1 MSKPCKFYIQGYC
14 RNGGG
19 CTFLHTQV
27 THERHGN
34 ILKTYAAET
43 KSGEI
48 NHVGHMMSSRLDVE
62 KERRNKYSSSE
73 EGSEDETTGKTKVGI
88 ISCICLYQTWDPEMV
103 KCLSCGNYSHSICY
117 GVNLEAKHTCIHCAV
132 DCGNICGNVVIDEH
146 FKKEKRSYKDKQEFV
161 FKLNKRRVLKSILK
175 QEFRTC
181 QPGENPTIEFLK
193 IRFGFSGSYAS
204 KITLDLVNNGYI
216 KFFGGF
222 SFDASKILQEL
233 GYGEEERSPGADQID
248 RETEIGACC
257 RKRQVD
263 VEKIGKIPKT
273 VGKEKYEEKECKTEK
288 SASSKIRKKGLGK
301 YKPKGNRDN
310 GRMVTSLL
318 PLMSVLTLARV
329 PALDNMCTDI
339 IRHIL
344 QFLDYRS
351 KKMLRGV
358 SSALKNRV
366 EGCGDKL
373 VHYWRFNTEF
383 TRAQLI
389 KFADEV
395 ETVLGFEAEDA
406 RDDGVE
412 YLVKK
417 HPEILMFQLGKENYW
432 EWETSEFTSTG
443 LNKIFSLPSLS
454 TLIIVRSIEFIS
466 GINVNIVSK
475 QLQTLQLICV
485 DDDRS
490 LNNYWFL
497 QILEQ
502 CGSTLKS
509 LTLRN
514 SIITG
519 EIFIKYKGTLPCLE
533 NLNMS
538 YCKQLTNKGL
548 LQILQLCGSTLRSL
562 DISNTNITGENL
574 SEYKGTLPCLENL
587 NMSECYHFTNKGVLQ
602 ILQLCGSTLRSLDIS
617 VTKVTGENL
626 SEYKV
631 ILPCLENLIM
641 SSCEKFTNKGL
652 LQILQ
657 LCGSTLRSLDISY
670 TEITGENLSEYKGTL
685 PCLENLD
692 MQFCDQLIN
701 KGLLQILQLCG
712 STLRSLDISETKITG
727 ENLSEYKRTL
737 PFLENLNMRDCEQL
751 TNKGLLQI
759 LQLCGSTLRSLDIS
773 KRNITGENLSEY
785 KGTLPCLEN
794 LNMSDFKQLTN
805 KELLEILQL
814 CGSTLRSLD
823 ISNTNITG
831 ENLSEYKGTLPCLEN
846 LNMRYCKQLTYK
858 GLLQILQ
865 LCRSTL
871 RFLDISGTNVAGEN
885 LSEYKGTFTLKTFS
899 Y

>member
-1 MSKPCKFYIQGYC
+1 MDK
-14 RNGGG
+14 
-19 CTFLHTQV
+19 
-27 THERHGN
+27 
-34 ILKTYAAET
+34 
-43 KSGEI
+43 
-48 NHVGHMMSSRLDVE
+48 
-62 KERRNKYSSSE
+62 E
-73 EGSEDETTGKTKVGI
+73 EGI
-88 ISCICLYQTWDPEMV
+88 
-103 KCLSCGNYSHSICY
+103 
-117 GVNLEAKHTCIHCAV
+117 
-132 DCGNICGNVVIDEH
+132 
-146 FKKEKRSYKDKQEFV
+146 
-161 FKLNKRRVLKSILK
+161 
-175 QEFRTC
+175 
-181 QPGENPTIEFLK
+181 
-193 IRFGFSGSYAS
+193 
-204 KITLDLVNNGYI
+204 
-216 KFFGGF
+216 
-222 SFDASKILQEL
+222 
-233 GYGEEERSPGADQID
+233 
-248 RETEIGACC
+248 
-257 RKRQVD
+257 
-263 VEKIGKIPKT
+263 
-273 VGKEKYEEKECKTEK
+273 
-288 SASSKIRKKGLGK
+288 ASSC
-301 YKPKGNRDN
+301 KPEGSRDN
-310 GRMVTSLL
+310 RKMITSLL
-318 PLMSVLTLARV
+318 PLMSVLTL
-329 PALDNMCTDI
+329 DNMCPDI
-339 IRHIL
+339 IKHIL

-358 SSALKNRV
+358 SSTLKNRV

-373 VHYWRFNTEF
+373 VHYWRFSTEF
-383 TRAQLI
+383 TTDQLI
-389 KFADEV
+389 KFADKV

-406 RDDGVE
+406 GDDGVE

-417 HPEILMFQLGKENYW
+417 HPEILMFQLGKQF
-432 EWETSEFTSTG
+432 WETSKLTSTG
-443 LNKIFSLPSLS
+443 LNEIFSLPSLS
-454 TLIIVRSIEFIS
+454 TLIIGRSIAFIS
-466 GINVNIVSK
+466 RINVNIISK
-475 QLQTLQLICV
+475 QLQTLQLTFN
-485 DDDRS
+485 RT
-490 LNNYWFL
+490 LNDWFL

-509 LTLRN
+509 LTLEK
-514 SIITG
+514 SSITG
-519 EIFIKYKGTLPCLE
+519 EILIKYKGTLPCLENLNMRFCKQLTNKGLLQILQLCGSSLRSLDISVTNVTGENLSEYKGTLPCLENLNMRFCKQLTDKGLLQILQLYRSTLRSLDISGTKITGENMSEYKGTLPCLENLTMMVCEQLTDKGLLQILQLCGSTLRSLDIYGTNITGENLSEYKGTLPCLENLNMSYCKQLTNKGLLQILQLCGSTLRSLDISNTNITGENLSEYKGTLPCLENLNMSECYHFTNKGVLQILQLCGSTLRSLDISVTKVTGENLSEYKGTLPCLE